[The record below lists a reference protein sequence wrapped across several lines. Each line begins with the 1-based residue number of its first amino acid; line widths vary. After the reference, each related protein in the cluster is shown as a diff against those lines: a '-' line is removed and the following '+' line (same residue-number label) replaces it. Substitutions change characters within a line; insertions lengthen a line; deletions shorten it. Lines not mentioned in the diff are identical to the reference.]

1 MKKVVFIGAFD
12 KSNFIIY
19 TAKLLEM
26 SKYKILIVDAT
37 SSQKLKYIVP
47 SINPTKAY
55 ITSFENMDFA
65 VGFESWGEIERY
77 LGIQFDTND
86 ENIDDKDE
94 DQENAKDNLYDYV
107 LIDVDEA
114 NKIEAF
120 GLKDEAKN
128 YFVTSFDMYSLRKG
142 IDALQA
148 FDNGDKITKILFSYE
163 SYKEDE
169 EYLNHLSVEYNIEW
183 NEYTIYFQILGD
195 NNKVFEENQKLE
207 KIRYKRLGIN
217 YKESLAY
224 VVQDID
230 KKINIGNIKR
240 LMKE

>member
-1 MKKVVFIGAFD
+1 MKKVGFIGAFD

-26 SKYKILIVDAT
+26 SKYNVLVVDAT
-37 SSQKLKYIVP
+37 SNQKMKYIVP

-55 ITSFENMDFA
+55 ITNFENMDFA
-65 VGFESWGEIERY
+65 VGFESWEEIERY

-86 ENIDDKDE
+86 EDIDE
-94 DQENAKDNLYDYV
+94 DGDDLKEIKRDLYDYV

-120 GLKDEAKN
+120 EIKDETNN

-142 IDALQA
+142 IDALQG
-148 FDNGDKITKILFSYE
+148 FDNGAKLTKILFSYE

-183 NEYTIYFQILGD
+183 NDYTIYFQILGD
-195 NNKVFEENQKLE
+195 NNKVFEDNQKLE
-207 KIRYKRLGIN
+207 KIRYKRLSIN
-217 YKESLAY
+217 YKDSLAY
-224 VVQDID
+224 VAQDID
-230 KKINIGNIKR
+230 KKINIGNLKR